1 MKIIDARGET
11 CPVPVIMMKKAL
23 KAGVKENIKEIV
35 DNELSKQNLEKMLD
49 EMGLQYTSQK
59 ENQDFVVLVNM
70 EGTDTDNMIA
80 AETPKQDS
88 VLVLSSD
95 TMGHGEDELG
105 RTLIKNFLYALNE
118 SDSLPAKILL
128 YNTGVKLAS
137 ENPDT
142 IADLKKLEEKGVEI
156 FACGLC
162 LNYFGLTEKL
172 QVGTVSNMY
181 ATVQTMLTAVK
192 LIQP

>member
-23 KAGVKENIKEIV
+23 KEGAKENIKEIV
-35 DNELSKQNLEKMLD
+35 DNELSKQNLEKILA
-49 EMGLQYTSQK
+49 EMGLQFASYQ
-59 ENQDFVVLVNM
+59 ENEDFVVQVNL
-70 EGTDTDNMIA
+70 EGTDTAVPM
-80 AETPKQDS
+80 ETPKQDS
-88 VLVLSSD
+88 LLVISSD
-95 TMGHGEDELG
+95 TMGRGDDELG

-118 SDSLPAKILL
+118 SDSLPAAIVM

-142 IADLKKLEEKGVEI
+142 IADLKRLEEKGVNI
-156 FACGLC
+156 LVCGLC
-162 LNYFGLTEKL
+162 LNFFGITEKL

-181 ATVQTMLTAVK
+181 SIVQMK
-192 LIQP
+192 LSAAKIIQL

>member
-23 KAGVKENIKEIV
+23 KEGAKENIKEIV
-35 DNELSKQNLEKMLD
+35 DNELSSQNLEKMLT
-49 EMGLQYTSQK
+49 EMGLKFTSYQEK
-59 ENQDFVVLVNM
+59 GDFVVQVNL
-70 EGTDTDNMIA
+70 EETDSA
-80 AETPKQDS
+80 VPAETPKQDS
-88 VLVLSSD
+88 VLVISSD
-95 TMGHGEDELG
+95 TMGRGNDELG

-118 SDSLPAKILL
+118 SDSLPAAILL

-142 IADLKKLEEKGVEI
+142 IADLKKLGEKGVDI
-156 FACGLC
+156 LVCGLC

-172 QVGTVSNMY
+172 QAGTVSNMY
-181 ATVQTMLTAVK
+181 AIVQKK
-192 LIQP
+192 LSAAKIIQL

>member
-23 KAGVKENIKEIV
+23 KENAKENIKEIV
-35 DNELSKQNLEKMLD
+35 DNELSKQNLEKMLT
-49 EMGLQYTSQK
+49 EIGLQFTSYK
-59 ENQDFVVLVNM
+59 ENQDFVVQVNL
-70 EGTDTDNMIA
+70 EGTDSA
-80 AETPKQDS
+80 VLVETPKLDS

-95 TMGHGEDELG
+95 TMGRGNDELG

-118 SDSLPAKILL
+118 SDSLPATILL

-137 ENPDT
+137 ENQDT
-142 IADLKKLEEKGVEI
+142 VADLKSLEEKGVKI

-162 LNYFGLTEKL
+162 LNFFGLAEKL
-172 QVGTVSNMY
+172 QVGTVTNMY
-181 ATVQTMLTAVK
+181 AIVQMKLAAAK
-192 LIQP
+192 LIQL